1 MQELF
6 ALFFAFLH
14 MQLNLSQNMATLL
27 HLALVGLQ
35 VIVVAFIPSWTI
47 DQRAAVV
54 GFIGAC
60 QGVLGYRAFDLTPGG
75 TPVPNPPSKPVVEA
89 REEQLK
95 RP

>member
-1 MQELF
+1 
-6 ALFFAFLH
+6 
-14 MQLNLSQNMATLL
+14 MQLNISQNMAVLI
-27 HLALVGLQ
+27 HLALIGLQ
-35 VIVVAFIPSWTI
+35 VLVVAFIPSWSI

-75 TPVPNPPSKPVVEA
+75 NPVANPPSKAQVEE
-89 REEQLK
+89 REDQIK